1 MKNFIK
7 LPIALLAGI
16 AVGCSISIC
25 PFKSADED
33 CERMTITAY
42 LPPVVADL
50 DYKDIQGSQ
59 NQVIIQG
66 GYQHALS
73 IPGQEKT
80 VEQAVTPPLRTFPLS
95 TIPTNA
101 IPNTESVRFE
111 YGRSTLAAEET
122 RKLDRL
128 IHRIEVANRMH
139 VRVEGHTDS
148 KGSATYNKN
157 LSTKRAKAVR
167 NYLVQHGIQPA
178 KISFK
183 GFGEDLP
190 LEPNDTEE
198 HRAKNR
204 RADLISMTGN

>member
-7 LPIALLAGI
+7 LPITLLAGI
-16 AVGCSISIC
+16 AVGCSTSIC
-25 PFKSADED
+25 PFKAADED
-33 CERMTITAY
+33 CERITITAY

-73 IPGQEKT
+73 IPGQEKA
-80 VEQAVTPPLRTFPLS
+80 VERAVTPPLRTFPLS
-95 TIPTNA
+95 TIPSNV
-101 IPNTESVRFE
+101 IPDKESVRFE
-111 YGRSTLAAEET
+111 YDHSTLAAEEM
-122 RKLDRL
+122 RKLDSL
-128 IHRIEVANRMH
+128 IHRIEGAKQMH

-157 LSTKRAKAVR
+157 LSTKRAKAVG
-167 NYLVQHGIQPA
+167 NYLIQHGIQPS
-178 KISFK
+178 KISIK

-204 RADLISMTGN
+204 RADLIYMTGN